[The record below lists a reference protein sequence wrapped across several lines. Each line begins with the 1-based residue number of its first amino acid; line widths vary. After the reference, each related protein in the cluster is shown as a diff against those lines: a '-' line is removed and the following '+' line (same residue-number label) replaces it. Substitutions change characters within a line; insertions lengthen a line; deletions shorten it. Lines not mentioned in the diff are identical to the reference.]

1 MGFVGSFFVCH
12 FGSSRGLATPLLGG
26 YFPIAFRIPR
36 NQRLNNG
43 RRSRL
48 VSRLP
53 RRVACSNSLAIW
65 IAWIR
70 LTLILLT
77 PLIL

>member
-1 MGFVGSFFVCH
+1 MRMSLNKP
-12 FGSSRGLATPLLGG
+12 RGGPLPAAILADYL
-26 YFPIAFRIPR
+26 PIALRTLK

-48 VSRLP
+48 PNRLLCRVSLST
-53 RRVACSNSLAIW
+53 ALAIC
-65 IAWIR
+65 IAWI
-70 LTLILLT
+70 LLILILST

>member
-26 YFPIAFRIPR
+26 YLPIAFRIPR
-36 NQRLNNG
+36 NQRLNSG
-43 RRSRL
+43 TRSRL
-48 VSRLP
+48 PNRLLCRVSLST
-53 RRVACSNSLAIW
+53 ALAIS
-65 IAWIR
+65 IAWI
-70 LTLILLT
+70 LLILILST